1 MQDKKQPLKLDLTI
15 FEKNGK
21 SEFAQIVKR
30 NRLKTTKALNDFLI
44 GVKNEATDSK
54 ETTRIIAKFVV
65 KQTITKEEEKHLK
78 TQVYDVFKILGIG
91 VPFMLIPGATLLIPF
106 VLKAAEKKGIDL
118 YPSNFNGKENN

>member
-1 MQDKKQPLKLDLTI
+1 MQDRKQPLKLDLTI